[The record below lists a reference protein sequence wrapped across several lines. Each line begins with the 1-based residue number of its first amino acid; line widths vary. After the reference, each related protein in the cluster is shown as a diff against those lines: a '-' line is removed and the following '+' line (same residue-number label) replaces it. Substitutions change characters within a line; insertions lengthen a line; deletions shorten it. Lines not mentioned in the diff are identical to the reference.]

1 MAQVFSCE
9 FCEISQN
16 TFFIEHLL
24 MNASTFSKDYI
35 LNLFV
40 NSPKLQEFYM
50 FLIDLTASRFVRSSY
65 LEVLLK
71 ILQNS
76 PENKCGEILFW
87 KICQPSACNM
97 INIKTL
103 AQVFFFLNFGNSE
116 DWLSAV

>member
-1 MAQVFSCE
+1 
-9 FCEISQN
+9 
-16 TFFIEHLL
+16 

-76 PENKCGEILFW
+76 PENKCGEILF
-87 KICQPSACNM
+87 
-97 INIKTL
+97 
-103 AQVFFFLNFGNSE
+103 
-116 DWLSAV
+116 

>member
-1 MAQVFSCE
+1 
-9 FCEISQN
+9 
-16 TFFIEHLL
+16 

-76 PENKCGEILFW
+76 PENKCGEMLF
-87 KICQPSACNM
+87 
-97 INIKTL
+97 
-103 AQVFFFLNFGNSE
+103 
-116 DWLSAV
+116 